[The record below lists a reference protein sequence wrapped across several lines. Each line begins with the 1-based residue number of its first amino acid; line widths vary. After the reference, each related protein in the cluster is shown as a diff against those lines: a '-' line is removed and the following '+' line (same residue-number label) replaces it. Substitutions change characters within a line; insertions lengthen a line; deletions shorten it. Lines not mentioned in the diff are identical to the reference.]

1 MSLMKLLSVSN
12 SFLAGKNESG
22 RYKLT
27 ELGGLPKFAPVGRFV
42 SLAPKRNSDGSIA
55 YGELVPPEA
64 KPMAAVVAAEN
75 PAGMLSLRQSCDR
88 HSPFAEAAGEPRP
101 AASVREPRGA
111 VCVNAVPESTNWFR
125 LRKGPFAGTPARK
138 VESKP
143 LVQGELSLDAVKP
156 VRNDLS
162 DADFE
167 VVPARPKAEPSAAK
181 PPRPRLFKPE
191 LASLAWGRI
200 AARLFNT
207 DRARV

>member
-12 SFLAGKNESG
+12 SFLAGKTESG
-22 RYKLT
+22 RYRMT
-27 ELGGLPKFAPVGRFV
+27 ELGGLPKFAPVGRPV
-42 SLAPKRNSDGSIA
+42 SLAPKRNPDGSIA
-55 YGELVPPEA
+55 HGELVPAQA
-64 KPMAAVVAAEN
+64 KSIAVAEEN

-88 HSPFAEAAGEPRP
+88 HSPFAEAAGEAR
-101 AASVREPRGA
+101 AAATVREPRGA

-125 LRKGPFAGTPARK
+125 LRKGASSGVPDGK

-143 LVQGELSLDAVKP
+143 FVQGEFSLDAVKP

-167 VVPARPKAEPSAAK
+167 VVPARPGSGPGATK

-191 LASLAWGRI
+191 LAGLAWSRLT
-200 AARLFNT
+200 ARLFNT
-207 DRARV
+207 DRASV